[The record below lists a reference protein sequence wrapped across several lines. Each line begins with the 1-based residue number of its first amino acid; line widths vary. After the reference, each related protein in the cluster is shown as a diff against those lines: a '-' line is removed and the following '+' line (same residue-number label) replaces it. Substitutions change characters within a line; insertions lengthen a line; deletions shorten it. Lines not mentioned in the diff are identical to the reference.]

1 MFAES
6 IFPWIVLDF
15 NTSKNLVDYFSAIG
29 PTVAAGI
36 AIIVAIWQACIAGKQ
51 IKINKQQFDL
61 NQQQLV
67 INKQQLEF
75 NEQQMEIQRCNFV
88 YGSVIKEKQDK
99 LLELRRRFLEFKD
112 INMLFLSILFP
123 CAVTDKKYILGT
135 LPRPCWDIDEKD
147 FFVSYYIDSQE
158 IPNNLIEK
166 ASKIN
171 ADFYQ
176 FLDNNRIFLNDNHKL
191 YLYLYKISYG
201 FREFFRDFLIQ
212 KDLCKEFNMVIN
224 KLIKTKNLHSV
235 FHYTDNMENKLWLQK
250 FRQYFYTNTRYRFC
264 IDDEGINTHILYRG
278 PDSIFEIKKL
288 KYDEVAWAS
297 SNKIAFYTRLIFLG
311 WFQFWQANIDY
322 SFSVAFTDMQQY
334 AKSDLKKQNDKI

>member
-1 MFAES
+1 MFTES
-6 IFPWIVLDF
+6 IFPWIILDL
-15 NTSKNLVDYFSAIG
+15 NTSKDWMDLIAAIG
-29 PTVAAGI
+29 PTVMAAI
-36 AIIVAIWQACIAGKQ
+36 AVFVAGWQLFVS
-51 IKINKQQFDL
+51 NKQKNI
-61 NQQQLV
+61 NQQQIE

-123 CAVTDKKYILGT
+123 CGVTDKKYILGT
-135 LPRPCWDIDEKD
+135 PPRPCWDIDEKD

-158 IPNNLIEK
+158 IPSNLIEK

-176 FLDNNRIFLNDNHKL
+176 FLDNNRIFLNDNYKL

-201 FREFFRDFLIQ
+201 FREFFKDFLIQ
-212 KDLCKEFNMVIN
+212 EDLCKEFNMVIN

-235 FHYTDNMENKLWLQK
+235 FHYTDNMESKLWLQK
-250 FRQYFYTNTRYRFC
+250 FRQYFYTSTRYRFC

-288 KYDEVAWAS
+288 KYDEAVWSS
-297 SNKIAFYTRLIFLG
+297 SNKIAFYTHLVFLG
-311 WFQFWQANIDY
+311 WFQFWQANIDHP
-322 SFSVAFTDMQQY
+322 FSVAFTDMQQY
-334 AKSDLKKQNDKI
+334 AKR